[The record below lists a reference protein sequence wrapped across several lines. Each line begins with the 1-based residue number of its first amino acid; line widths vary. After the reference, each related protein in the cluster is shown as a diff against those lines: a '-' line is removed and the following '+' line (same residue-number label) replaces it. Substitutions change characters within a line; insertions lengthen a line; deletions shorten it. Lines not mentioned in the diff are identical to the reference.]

1 MAILEKLDK
10 MKMELHT
17 AKQALHEADNWTLL
31 ANDMEDVRYL
41 FFFFVVISS
50 LNIEMKRTKLFLQKN
65 IFSGF

>member
-41 FFFFVVISS
+41 FFFFCSNLIS
-50 LNIEMKRTKLFLQKN
+50 
-65 IFSGF
+65 